1 MTEPK
6 LTMNA
11 SGASA
16 EQVQRGVEAALAVF
30 ARRGSTAAE
39 VADALAAR
47 NIDEMMGAFIPP
59 ELVGAGGHPP
69 EPTATDRQ
77 MQIAD
82 IWYEAEEAAAN
93 ACYSGAGEKLRDAQL
108 VLLPPETQNPA
119 A

>member
-11 SGASA
+11 RGASA
-16 EQVQRGVEAALAVF
+16 EEVQRGVEAALTVF
-30 ARRGSTAAE
+30 ARHNTTAVE
-39 VADALAAR
+39 VTDALAAR
-47 NIDEMMGAFIPP
+47 NIDEMMGAFVPP
-59 ELVGAGGHPP
+59 ELMVAGVNPA
-69 EPTATDRQ
+69 EPTTTARQ

-82 IWYEAEEAAAN
+82 IWYEAEKAAAN
-93 ACYSGAGEKLRDAQL
+93 ACYSGAREEPRDAQL